1 MNTAALVSDICTCGF
16 LRWARRRLRLLG
28 YRVVFPRAYWRHD
41 LLLSR
46 YARRIGGI
54 VVTRDKWFPKPRIL
68 VNSVK
73 YEEAWTELCRALK
86 TLRETRPQGEMCPVH
101 HDANPVAAGLLVWL
115 RPG

>member
-1 MNTAALVSDICTCGF
+1 MNRIVLVSDICTCGF

-54 VVTRDKWFPKPRIL
+54 VVTRDKWFPQPRIL

-86 TLRETRPQGEMCPVH
+86 TLRETRPQGEMCPVR
-101 HDANPVAAGLLVWL
+101 HDANPGRLLVW
-115 RPG
+115 PG